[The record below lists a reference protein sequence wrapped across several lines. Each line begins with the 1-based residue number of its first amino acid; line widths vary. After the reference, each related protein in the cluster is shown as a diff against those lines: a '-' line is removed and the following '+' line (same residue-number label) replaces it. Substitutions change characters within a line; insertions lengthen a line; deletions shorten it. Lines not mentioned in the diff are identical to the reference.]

1 VSKPV
6 IGVVIVVYNSA
17 DVILDCLESLFSQQG
32 LELRVVVV
40 DNASPDDS
48 VERLR
53 AWAKGTEPWAA
64 PADSPLGPAAPA
76 RKPIALAERGP
87 GAAGGALAPLTIL
100 HAPRNLGYAGGVNLG
115 LELLAADKG
124 VELLWILNPDCL
136 APPETIP
143 ALLAHQRACGPFSIM
158 GGRIVYCANRRI
170 HADGGRVR
178 RWSGVCESVN
188 RGADASLTPLPDPA
202 GLDYIIGAH
211 MVVSRAFLEQS
222 GPMVDDYF
230 LYYEEVDWAF
240 RRGPL
245 PLALAPGAVV
255 YHHGGTSIGTAQLD
269 ARPTGFA
276 NYFNYRN
283 RMRFVR
289 RFHPWR
295 LPTTYLLSL
304 ARIVKA
310 LPVDDRDR
318 IVGALRGLHGMAP
331 PRFVAE
337 RVGPEAAPLAFG
349 AGTAA

>member
-1 VSKPV
+1 MV
-6 IGVVIVVYNSA
+6 
-17 DVILDCLESLFSQQG
+17 
-32 LELRVVVV
+32 
-40 DNASPDDS
+40 
-48 VERLR
+48 
-53 AWAKGTEPWAA
+53 
-64 PADSPLGPAAPA
+64 
-76 RKPIALAERGP
+76 
-87 GAAGGALAPLTIL
+87 
-100 HAPRNLGYAGGVNLG
+100 
-115 LELLAADKG
+115 
-124 VELLWILNPDCL
+124 
-136 APPETIP
+136 PPETIP
-143 ALLAHQRACGPFSIM
+143 ALLAHQRVCGPYSIM
-158 GGRIVYCANRRI
+158 GGRIVYHANRRI
-170 HADGGRVR
+170 HADGGRVW

-188 RGADASLTPLPDPA
+188 RGADAAATPLPDPA

-222 GPMVDDYF
+222 GPMVEDYF

-245 PLALAPGAVV
+245 PLALAPDAIV
-255 YHHGGTSIGTAQLD
+255 YHHGGTAIGTAQLD
-269 ARPTGFA
+269 ERPTGFA

-304 ARIVKA
+304 ARILKG

-349 AGTAA
+349 PATAS